1 MGSAS
6 STSTSNKDHYSP
18 FVKASNADRRK
29 TLLAMARVKKNNDIK
44 DNDIKDNDI
53 KDNYIKDNEQPKE
66 IISAVFVIH
75 DKAKLLKYISWKKL
89 WDNFLLSP
97 ATSFTIGIHIYLNFI

>member
-6 STSTSNKDHYSP
+6 STTNNSKDHYSP

-29 TLLAMARVKKNNDIK
+29 SLLAISRGNNGNNKK
-44 DNDIKDNDI
+44 DNDK
-53 KDNYIKDNEQPKE
+53 KDNEQPKE

-97 ATSFTIGIHIYLNFI
+97 ATSFTIGIHIYLNFISLY